1 MKTNIREKISLVGQT
16 RGNSCR
22 GMRDNA
28 EFVGVY
34 VKEDHESKVRHL
46 KQEIANYISQPEP
59 CDYNSNTGHVDC
71 NWGCAGDIEGIRC
84 SETDLWANR
93 RELSKMESRF
103 PPSLAFREPSLAKK
117 NGLLEKDM
125 FYNHL

>member
-1 MKTNIREKISLVGQT
+1 
-16 RGNSCR
+16 
-22 GMRDNA
+22 MRDNA

-34 VKEDHESKVRHL
+34 AKEDHESKIRHL
-46 KQEIANYISQPEP
+46 KQEIANYTPQLEP

-71 NWGCAGDIEGIRC
+71 NWYCAEDFEEDIRC
-84 SETDLWANR
+84 PETDLWANT

-103 PPSLAFREPSLAKK
+103 PLSLAFREPSLAKK
-117 NGLLEKDM
+117 NGLLEEDM